1 MKYGDFSS
9 LVQLGVGLHAG
20 TALLQLYGEFGLQ
33 PVERAIARLKY
44 ALSDQDA
51 ASDDLGRL
59 SQLEAELSIF
69 KIQLFNEYK
78 KYMKGNL
85 VIAGILTVCLV
96 YIAFYN
102 DDAISTG
109 WALML
114 AVLSCIPA
122 PITLAVLWFDAAQQ
136 IRPLRNKVSRLED
149 EIYGPANWKGNPASP

>member
-51 ASDDLGRL
+51 PPDNLDRL

-85 VIAGILTVCLV
+85 VIAGVLTACLT

-102 DDAISTG
+102 DDTISTV
-109 WALML
+109 WAGCL

-122 PITLAVLWFDAAQQ
+122 PITLAVLWLDATRQ
-136 IRPLRNKVSRLED
+136 ISPLRNRVSRLED
-149 EIYGPANWKGNPASP
+149 DIYGPTKS